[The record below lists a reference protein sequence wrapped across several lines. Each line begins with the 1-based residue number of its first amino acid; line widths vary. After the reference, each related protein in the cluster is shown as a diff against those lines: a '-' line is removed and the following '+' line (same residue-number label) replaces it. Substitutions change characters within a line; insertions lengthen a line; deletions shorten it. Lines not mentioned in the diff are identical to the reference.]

1 METINNSEVLKN
13 SISEG
18 NTCLKFSAEWC
29 GPCRVMGET
38 IASIEG
44 DYPNINFIEVDVDE
58 ADEELVSKY
67 KIRNIPVLFFI
78 KNGEVLSKEI
88 GAMSVDVLKE
98 KINEYYG

>member
-58 ADEELVSKY
+58 ADDSVISEY
-67 KIRNIPVLFFI
+67 KVRNIPVLFFI
-78 KNGEVLSKEI
+78 KNGEILDKNVGVMSKE
-88 GAMSVDVLKE
+88 VLVNKL
-98 KINEYYG
+98 INVF